1 MVQKKTFGSV
11 FFDCV
16 NTLLLLFICLLSLYP
31 FLYVLFA
38 SFSNANELAF
48 HQGPLLYPKGFSLA
62 AYRAVFDNPEIWTGY
77 LNTIIY
83 VVGGTVCNLVFTL
96 LGAYVLSR
104 DNFYWNR
111 ILLPMALFTM
121 FFNGGLIPN
130 FLLVQNI
137 GIYNSRWAMI
147 LPGLINTWNLFIM
160 RTNLKQLPGALI
172 ESAKIDGATDWH
184 ILFKIVLPLSMPII
198 AVMMLYYGVA
208 HWNAWF
214 DAMIYLR
221 KRELF
226 PLQLFIREILMASK
240 TEEMTLS
247 MDLSAGDME
256 RVSETVKYSTI
267 IVATVPILCVYPFLQ
282 KYFVKGAMVGAIKG

>member
-1 MVQKKTFGSV
+1 MIKKKTFGSIL
-11 FFDCV
+11 FDIINCII
-16 NTLLLLFICLLSLYP
+16 LIFICLVSLYP

-38 SFSNANELAF
+38 SFSNAGELAT
-48 HQGPLLYPKGFSLA
+48 HTGLLLRPKGFSVA
-62 AYRAVFDNPEIWTGY
+62 AYSAVMENQEIWTGY
-77 LNTIIY
+77 LNTLIY
-83 VVGGTVCNLVFTL
+83 VIGGTVVNLIFTL

-104 DNFYWNR
+104 NNFYWNK

-130 FLLVQNI
+130 FLLVQNL
-137 GIYNSRWAMI
+137 GIYNTRWAMI
-147 LPGLINTWNLFIM
+147 LPGAINTWNLFIM
-160 RTNLKQLPGALI
+160 RTNLKSIPSALT
-172 ESAKIDGATDWH
+172 ESAQIDGANDWQT
-184 ILFKIVLPLSMPII
+184 LFKIVLPLSMPII
-198 AVMMLYYGVA
+198 AVMILYYGVA

-267 IVATVPILCVYPFLQ
+267 VVATVPILCVYPFLQ
-282 KYFVKGAMVGAIKG
+282 KYFVKGVMIGAVKG